1 MITITN
7 AATYSIQG
15 EMAYAITYSE
25 GTEVRAIE
33 GKGIIRKEHKKNG
46 VWVLTGKAYV
56 VDHSKPRAAEQIK
69 KQVLDFLAQ

>member
-7 AATYSIQG
+7 AATYSTKG
-15 EMAYAITYSE
+15 EMAYQLTYSE
-25 GTEVRAIE
+25 GTQVRAVE
-33 GKGIIRKEHKKNG
+33 GSGIIRKEHKKNG

-69 KQVLDFLAQ
+69 KQALDFLS